1 MHLGAYYLCV
11 ILGYKLLAAVFQDYW
26 IGFPPGHCQTGRS
39 CPSMRHSRK
48 RSSFLLFLSALVA
61 LMGPAV
67 SRASA
72 ATYTW
77 NAGSTRPTWIVA
89 SNRGGIVQWSGDT
102 ALLNAASCFFVSSF
116 SSPAGRG
123 GIWSTGSGA
132 LTIAF

>member
-67 SRASA
+67 SL
-72 ATYTW
+72 
-77 NAGSTRPTWIVA
+77 
-89 SNRGGIVQWSGDT
+89 
-102 ALLNAASCFFVSSF
+102 ALPRRLIPECRFHEANLDCRFQ
-116 SSPAGRG
+116 
-123 GIWSTGSGA
+123 
-132 LTIAF
+132 